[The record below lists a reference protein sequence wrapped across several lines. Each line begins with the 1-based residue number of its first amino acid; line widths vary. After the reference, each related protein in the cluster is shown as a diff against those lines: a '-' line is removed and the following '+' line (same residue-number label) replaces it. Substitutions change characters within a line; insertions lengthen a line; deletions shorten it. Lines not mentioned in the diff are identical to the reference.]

1 MSVLADAFNR
11 SDARRSFLSRVFSSP
26 LVRGRYADEKPEIEF
41 ALTGSKTEQ
50 KRQAHL
56 INTIA
61 RHSPTGKKILQD
73 AAAAGYSIGFET
85 MSNSCG
91 SCDKED
97 KTILLNPMMND
108 AKLTTTLAHEARHA
122 QQNLRG
128 VNSHFCTYDVAT
140 ELRLRRAT
148 EADAQAV
155 ALQTALEIRAATH
168 DGTIFH
174 EFKSSYP
181 EIVADLPLFSREKPL
196 KEVVADR
203 NKNMTI
209 AFCGW
214 FDQDEIVS
222 AYENG
227 YLRGHLR
234 SIAGKDEAA
243 QMHVFA
249 ERPFRGHLSSAD
261 IVNQVCETENG
272 ECYLAHDPHV
282 LNRPK
287 MCGIAP
293 ETKAAA
299 DMFFSR
305 RQQLTDRAK
314 DSSYRELPERVYRSF
329 TPEYGHFGMPGD
341 IRKNAP
347 INAVLNKRSR

>member
-1 MSVLADAFNR
+1 MSVLSDAFTR
-11 SDARRSFLSRVFSSP
+11 SDVQRSFLSRVFSSP

-41 ALTGSKTEQ
+41 TLTGSKTEQ

-61 RHSPTGKKILQD
+61 RHSPTGKKVLQD
-73 AAAAGYSIGFET
+73 AAAAGYIIGFE
-85 MSNSCG
+85 MMADSCG
-91 SCDKED
+91 SCNKEN

-108 AKLTTTLAHEARHA
+108 AKLITTLAHESRHA
-122 QQNLRG
+122 QQNLHG

-155 ALQTALEIRAATH
+155 AVQTALEIRAATH
-168 DGTIFH
+168 DGSAFR

-196 KEVVADR
+196 AEVVADR
-203 NKNMTI
+203 NKNMTT

-222 AYENG
+222 AYEDG
-227 YLRGHLR
+227 YLRSHLK
-234 SIAGKDEAA
+234 SVAGKDEMT
-243 QMHVFA
+243 QMHIFA
-249 ERPFRGHLSSAD
+249 ERPFRGHLSPVE
-261 IVNQVCETENG
+261 IVKQVCRTENG
-272 ECYLAHDPHV
+272 ECYLANDPHV

-287 MCGIAP
+287 MCGIMP

-299 DMFFSR
+299 DMFFNR
-305 RQQLTDRAK
+305 RQQMTDRSK
-314 DSSYRELPERVYRSF
+314 DISYRELPERNPRSF
-329 TPEYGHFGMPGD
+329 APKYGYFDMPYD
-341 IRKNAP
+341 IKKA
-347 INAVLNKRSR
+347 AVAKTVLNSRSR